1 MANKYLYILL
11 NICIKFSVLN
21 HICIY
26 IYIATKSIN
35 KHHKLENSIMTFTKS
50 NVFLSTLSKLPI
62 NRRAPFL
69 KLCQT
74 FVIDDLNELLSLL
87 NLIYLTKFDRNII
100 TNILYSKSLR
110 KKRNLILNQNGS
122 FITRILPY
130 ILGKSFS
137 Y

>member
-1 MANKYLYILL
+1 MYQIQ
-11 NICIKFSVLN
+11 CIKSY
-21 HICIY
+21 IYIY

-50 NVFLSTLSKLPI
+50 NVFLLTLSKLPI

-74 FVIDDLNELLSLL
+74 FVIDDLNELLSRL
-87 NLIYLTKFDRNII
+87 NLIDLTKFDRNII

-137 Y
+137 YLLLFN